1 MFIDM
6 DFIKSLEYG
15 MPQTSGIG
23 IGIDRLVMLMTN
35 KTSIQEVLFFPQ
47 MKPIKEAPQISDDAK
62 LIFDKLLKKGECELS
77 DFKYEF
83 DISNKKWDKL
93 IKELRGKEL
102 ISVYKDSETLFIK
115 PS

>member
-1 MFIDM
+1 
-6 DFIKSLEYG
+6 
-15 MPQTSGIG
+15 MPPTSGIG

-77 DFKYEF
+77 DFKSEF
-83 DISNKKWDKL
+83 DFSNKKWDKL
-93 IKELRGKEL
+93 LKELRGKEL

-115 PS
+115 PY